1 MSSHV
6 RWAAYLDA
14 SALIKRYASET
25 GTRFVNEV
33 FRLVPR
39 RSISCFSISLLEVTS
54 VFVRMRNDRRLSA
67 ELFGQ
72 AMTEFLAEFLEDPAT
87 QIQPAGDG
95 LALDSLDLVL
105 EHQVNAVDS
114 MILRSV
120 LDVQE
125 QLQEE
130 QKLFFVTSDRRL
142 VRAMRAEGVLV
153 FDPERDSPESLQ
165 RSLKNAGEELD

>member
-1 MSSHV
+1 MSERP
-6 RWAAYLDA
+6 RWEAYLDA
-14 SALIKRYASET
+14 SALIKRYAPERGS
-25 GTRFVNEV
+25 RFVNEV
-33 FRLVPR
+33 FRLIPR
-39 RSISCFSISLLEVTS
+39 RSISCFSIGLLEVTS
-54 VFVRMRNDRRLSA
+54 IFVRMRNDRRLSA

-72 AMTEFLAEFLEDPAT
+72 AMSEFMAEFLEDPAT

-125 QLQEE
+125 RLQEE

-142 VRAMRAEGVLV
+142 VRAVRAEGVLG
-153 FDPERDSPESLQ
+153 FDPERDSLESLQ
-165 RSLKNAGEELD
+165 RSLKDAGQG